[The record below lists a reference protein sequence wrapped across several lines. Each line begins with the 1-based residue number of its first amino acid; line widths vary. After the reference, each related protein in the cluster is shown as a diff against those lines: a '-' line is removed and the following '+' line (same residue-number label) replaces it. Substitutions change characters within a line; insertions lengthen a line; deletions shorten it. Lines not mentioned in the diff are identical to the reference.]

1 MNGLHPI
8 SSRIQIWYRKKKFV
22 SILFE
27 VTTDLVFE
35 MTSIAQVSAEL
46 VFTARSFS
54 FAGKQKYCRSV
65 MNLAYFGMDKKH
77 KGTPICL
84 LVLTIWP
91 IVDLIFSWA
100 SQLSLLSLKKSRN
113 VGKNCTP
120 SGEKIRILQS
130 VYSYQRG
137 AITVCVAQK
146 NFGLFYSFSRGRGRI
161 PREGGN
167 FKV

>member
-1 MNGLHPI
+1 
-8 SSRIQIWYRKKKFV
+8 
-22 SILFE
+22 
-27 VTTDLVFE
+27 
-35 MTSIAQVSAEL
+35 
-46 VFTARSFS
+46 
-54 FAGKQKYCRSV
+54 

-146 NFGLFYSFSRGRGRI
+146 ILAFFIHFQGGGVEFRGRGVTLKFK
-161 PREGGN
+161 GGGGYVGVK
-167 FKV
+167 F